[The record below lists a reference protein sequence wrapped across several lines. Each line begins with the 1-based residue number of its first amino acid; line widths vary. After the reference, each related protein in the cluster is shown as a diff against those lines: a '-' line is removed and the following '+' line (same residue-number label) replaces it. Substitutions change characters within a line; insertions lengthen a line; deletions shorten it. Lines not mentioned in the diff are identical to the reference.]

1 MARSRTLALAQM
13 VILAVSVLVAAT
25 PAAHAAD
32 ECLAAPVLGDI
43 HDQGLVPDLLAGD
56 ATATMFIAYSGD
68 WYPPDYCS
76 GVTATVQKTDGSLRR
91 EIAFDGR
98 DGTGM
103 PPAIAITATLPIPL
117 ANGAGDWVVTKV
129 THGTASIAVSVPFRI
144 RRGTTAT
151 IEQPARVTSPVKTTV
166 TGVVRHYTPTGSLA
180 ISSGRTV
187 ALYGGGAQ
195 SGGQMHLLGSA
206 HTDTTGRY
214 RFQLTISAPVVFE
227 VNVTQSADY
236 GPAQSATTTA
246 RVLASLSPLTAST
259 RGYIGVWW
267 RVSAKAFPTTV
278 FTNLQQWD
286 GTSWVWTQSFG
297 NPAADG
303 TFTRWWKP
311 DTAGTYRL
319 RIELAG
325 TGPDNLPI
333 DREVSPVTVT
343 ARPSTITGFAAP
355 TSATVIRP
363 GTKMSTYGH
372 LTAMYTTG
380 ATGAF
385 AGQKVVVQTRPH
397 GQTSVPYSTV
407 ASATTNSSGYY
418 YANWFV
424 RSDVDVRVAFISP
437 YQSVGSAFRWLRV
450 VDVR

>member
-1 MARSRTLALAQM
+1 MSRSRTLALAQT
-13 VILAVSVLVAAT
+13 VILAVAALVAAT

-43 HDQGLVPDLLAGD
+43 HDQGVVPDLLAGD
-56 ATATMFIAYSGD
+56 AQATMFIAYAGD
-68 WYPPDYCS
+68 FYPPDYCS

-91 EIAFDGR
+91 DIAFDGR

-103 PPAIAITATLPIPL
+103 PPAIAITATLTVPL

-129 THGTASIAVSVPFRI
+129 THGTESMAVSVPFRI

-151 IEQPARVTSPVKTTV
+151 IEQPPRVTSPAKTTI
-166 TGVVRHYTPTGSLA
+166 TGVVRNYTPTGSLA

-195 SGGQMHLLGSA
+195 SGQLHLLGSA
-206 HTDTTGRY
+206 RTDTTGRY
-214 RFQLTISAPVVFE
+214 RFQLSISAPVLFRVE
-227 VNVTQSADY
+227 VGRSADY
-236 GPAQSATTTA
+236 GAAVSDTVTA
-246 RVLASLSPLTAST
+246 RVLASLSPLTASA

-278 FTNLQQWD
+278 FTNLQRWD
-286 GTSWVWTQSFG
+286 GASWISTQSFG
-297 NPAADG
+297 SPAADG
-303 TFTRWWKP
+303 SFTRWWKP

-343 ARPSTITGFAAP
+343 ARPATITGSAGP

-380 ATGAF
+380 VTGPF

-407 ASATTNSSGYY
+407 ATATTTSTGYY
-418 YANWFV
+418 YANWFA

>member
-1 MARSRTLALAQM
+1 MARMRTLALAQI
-13 VILAVSVLVAAT
+13 VFLALAAVVAGT
-25 PAAHAAD
+25 PAYAAD
-32 ECLAAPVLGDI
+32 ECLAAPVLGEI
-43 HDQGLVPDLLAGD
+43 HAQGVVPDLLAGD
-56 ATATMFIAYSGD
+56 AQVTMFIAYSGD

-103 PPAIAITATLPIPL
+103 PPAIAITATLQVPL

-129 THGTASIAVSVPFRI
+129 THGTESMAVSVPFRI

-151 IEQPARVTSPVKTTV
+151 IEQPARVTSPAKTTV
-166 TGVVRHYTPTGSLA
+166 TGVVRNYTPTGSLA
-180 ISSGRTV
+180 VSSGRTV
-187 ALYGGGAQ
+187 RLYGGGAQ
-195 SGGQMHLLGSA
+195 SGELHLLGSA
-206 HTDTTGRY
+206 RTDTTGRY
-214 RFQLTISAPVVFE
+214 RFQLPISAPVLFRVE
-227 VNVTQSADY
+227 VGQSADY
-236 GPAQSATTTA
+236 GPAESNTVTA

-259 RGYIGVWW
+259 RSYIGVWW
-267 RVSAKAFPTTV
+267 RVSAMAFPTTV
-278 FTNLQQWD
+278 FTNLQIWD
-286 GTSWVWTQSFG
+286 GASWTWTQSFG
-297 NPAADG
+297 SPAADG

-319 RIELAG
+319 RVELAG

-343 ARPSTITGFAAP
+343 ARPSTIAGFAGP
-355 TSATVIRP
+355 TNATVIRP

-380 ATGAF
+380 AVGPF
-385 AGQKVVVQTRPH
+385 AGQRVVVQTRPR

-407 ASATTNSSGYY
+407 ATATTTSSGYY
-418 YANWFV
+418 YANWTA
-424 RSDVDVRVAFISP
+424 RADVDVRVAFISP
-437 YQSVGSAFRWLRV
+437 YKSVGSAFRWLRV